1 MQTVTQEKLVN
12 VFGEQALNKF
22 KRLAKQRK
30 GVWIQRFCNTLYFI
44 KWNDADKPFYTYS
57 RQRNAK
63 NIDKFHDWAIR
74 PENMKLKNRKNT
86 QPEVRENA
94 SENPAEIQ

>member
-44 KWNDADKPFYTYS
+44 KWNNADKPFYTYS
-57 RQRNAK
+57 RQRNAE
-63 NIDKFHDWAIR
+63 NVDKFHDWAIR
-74 PENMKLKNRKNT
+74 PENMKLKNSR
-86 QPEVRENA
+86 PLH
-94 SENPAEIQ
+94 